1 MLKKVILGGALC
13 SATLLVGCASTNVQV
28 PASAWTTSGMNQY
41 LHNAKTLKDVRA
53 LLGEETLARKD
64 KATSQRVSIWELEE
78 SRPGFYKEGSPCDEQ
93 EYKPTT
99 KREIQVQVDRQ
110 GNVVKKSMQGMSY
123 VRFNQLGVNVI
134 AEVRSMTKDELAF
147 PRIPIASGEIREK
160 VNAYYMTK
168 RK

>member
-13 SATLLVGCASTNVQV
+13 SAALLVGCASTNIQV

-93 EYKPTT
+93 ECKFRLIDKAMWLRNPCRECPTFAL
-99 KREIQVQVDRQ
+99 INLV
-110 GNVVKKSMQGMSY
+110 SM
-123 VRFNQLGVNVI
+123 
-134 AEVRSMTKDELAF
+134 
-147 PRIPIASGEIREK
+147 
-160 VNAYYMTK
+160 
-168 RK
+168 